1 MPEADAARIP
11 APASD
16 VHDRG
21 YIAYEA
27 DHVRSDRSA
36 FPVATEV
43 FAARCDDSALL
54 FRIGDVLV
62 AADIATYDAKGAGGD
77 RICVGVPTRPPLLDS
92 TRPPPWCSG

>member
-11 APASD
+11 ALASD

-62 AADIATYDAKGAGGD
+62 AADIAIHDAKGAGGD
-77 RICVGVPTRPPLLDS
+77 RICVGVPTRPLS
-92 TRPPPWCSG
+92 